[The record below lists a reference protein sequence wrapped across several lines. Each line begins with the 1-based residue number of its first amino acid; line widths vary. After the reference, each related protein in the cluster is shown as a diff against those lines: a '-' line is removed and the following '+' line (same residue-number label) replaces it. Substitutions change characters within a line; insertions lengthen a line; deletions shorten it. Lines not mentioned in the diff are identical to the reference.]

1 MWVFLFMIKVVNE
14 ITPVLNRKETKKHG
28 PIRIEK
34 QSEETKTAKE
44 SVIKVYKPMQ
54 SCVES
59 KHSIETPI
67 NSEMANIKRNYYHF
81 KSKIY
86 TKDTEYSLCRL
97 VFIQNDNIRIRNVH
111 FLNFSKY
118 GLLISS
124 NFSI

>member
-14 ITPVLNRKETKKHG
+14 ITPILNRKETKEHG

-44 SVIKVYKPMQ
+44 SVITVYKPMQ

-67 NSEMANIKRNYYHF
+67 NSEMA
-81 KSKIY
+81 
-86 TKDTEYSLCRL
+86 KDQKESLSL
-97 VFIQNDNIRIRNVH
+97 
-111 FLNFSKY
+111 
-118 GLLISS
+118 
-124 NFSI
+124 